1 MFCPKCGQE
10 RLSDQSRFCS
20 RCGYLLTSTAELLLT
35 GGIPPYEQKP
45 VNRGRS
51 RRKRGV
57 MQGLFI
63 FLLTFLF
70 VPLVAII
77 SKGLDLSPV
86 FVAITAITLFIGGL
100 LRMAYAVMFE
110 SADPAPV
117 YADQAPFA
125 VNVLRHGEHAG

>member
-1 MFCPKCGQE
+1 
-10 RLSDQSRFCS
+10 
-20 RCGYLLTSTAELLLT
+20 
-35 GGIPPYEQKP
+35 
-45 VNRGRS
+45 
-51 RRKRGV
+51 

-110 SADPAPV
+110 SADPPPA

-125 VNVLRHGEHAG
+125 VNVLQHGEHAGALPPQQTYPASDYISPTPGRWRDTNELQPGSVTEGTTKLLQNEADDQ